1 MWVDYLVPKRPE
13 GEIGA
18 LRNENEL
25 VGRGLAYDAAVHRP
39 ETTQNPEEGR
49 FPASVG
55 SYVKQVL
62 LHTYEICCLKW
73 KEAGLTPGFT

>member
-1 MWVDYLVPKRPE
+1 MFRHSVTPLYCDGECGETRTGFHILGTVWVDDLVPKRPE

-39 ETTQNPEEGR
+39 ET
-49 FPASVG
+49 S
-55 SYVKQVL
+55 
-62 LHTYEICCLKW
+62 
-73 KEAGLTPGFT
+73 